1 MTVGYSYI
9 FITCSNVFS
18 QVWMGA
24 NDMEEKGVWR
34 SILDGE
40 LMSDVYDGDL
50 PWARFQPDNLKRKDE
65 VQNVAGISRND
76 GRRDDSFEHY
86 SRPYNISYIFHV
98 FILYIIRVLI
108 LYIIHVLILYIIYVL
123 ILSTSLLCVKYLRT
137 RF

>member
-1 MTVGYSYI
+1 M
-9 FITCSNVFS
+9 
-18 QVWMGA
+18 
-24 NDMEEKGVWR
+24 WR

-76 GRRDDSFEHY
+76 ERWDDSFEHY
-86 SRPYNISYIFHV
+86 SRPYSIHV
-98 FILYIIRVLI
+98 LILYIIRVLI

-123 ILSTSLLCVKYLRT
+123 ILSTFLLCLKFLRT